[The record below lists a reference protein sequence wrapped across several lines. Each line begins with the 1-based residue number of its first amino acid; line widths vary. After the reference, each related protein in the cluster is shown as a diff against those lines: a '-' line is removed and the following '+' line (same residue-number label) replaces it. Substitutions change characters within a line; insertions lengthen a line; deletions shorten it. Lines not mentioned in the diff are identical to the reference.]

1 MRSALTSD
9 HAGFQL
15 KELLLNRLA
24 AEPDLEM
31 VDLGTYAPSPPV
43 DYPDYARQLRT
54 RWSVLRGPLLRGLA
68 AAASAAC

>member
-1 MRSALTSD
+1 MRIALTSD

-24 AEPDLEM
+24 AEPDLSM

-43 DYPDYARQLRT
+43 DYPDYAPPRRE
-54 RWSVLRGPLLRGLA
+54 RRRAG
-68 AAASAAC
+68 